1 MLANL
6 ILVFRKFG
14 IILKSNHMQ
23 EAYIVAG
30 YRTAV
35 TKAKRGGFRFT
46 RPDDLAIEVIK
57 GLMKSV
63 PQVDVTRVDDVIVG
77 NAVPEAEQGLQ
88 VGRIIAARALGHHAP
103 GITINRY
110 CASGLESIA
119 MATAKIR
126 SGMAD
131 CIIAGGTESMTF
143 VPASGWKTV
152 PSFDIASDEPDFY
165 LNMGLTAEAVANEYK
180 VSREEQDAFAL
191 ASHQKAFQA
200 IQQGHF
206 KNGILPI
213 HVEEIYLDE
222 KGKKQK
228 RSFVVDTD
236 EGVRADTNLESLAKL
251 KPAFA
256 LKGTITAGNAS
267 QTSDGAAFVLV
278 VSEKMVKELGLTP
291 IGRLVHCDVAGI
303 HPRIMGVGPIEA
315 IPKALK
321 RADMKLDQI
330 DLIELN
336 EAFASQSLAVIKTL
350 GLDTSKVNINGG
362 AIALG
367 HPLGCTGAK
376 LTVQLLDDLKRTN
389 KKYGMV
395 SACVGGGQG
404 IAGIFERL

>member
-1 MLANL
+1 
-6 ILVFRKFG
+6 
-14 IILKSNHMQ
+14 MQ

-30 YRTAV
+30 YRTAI
-35 TKAKRGGFRFT
+35 TKSKRGGFRFT

-57 GLMKSV
+57 GLMQSV
-63 PQVDVTRVDDVIVG
+63 PQVEASLVDDVIVG

-88 VGRIIAARALGHHAP
+88 VGRIIAARALGHQAP

-131 CIIAGGTESMTF
+131 CIIAGGVESMSF

-152 PSFDIASDEPDFY
+152 PSYNIVSEEPDFY
-165 LNMGLTAEAVANEYK
+165 LNMGLTAEAVAKEFQ
-180 VSREEQDAFAL
+180 VSREEQDAFAFS
-191 ASHQKAFQA
+191 SHQKALQA
-200 IQQGHF
+200 IQEGHF
-206 KNGILPI
+206 KHGILPI
-213 HVEEIYLDE
+213 TVQEVYLDV

-236 EGVRADTNLESLAKL
+236 EGVRADTSLDGLAKL

-256 LKGTITAGNAS
+256 VNGTVTAGNAS

-278 VSEKMVKELGLTP
+278 VGEKMLKQFDLKP
-291 IGRLVHCDVAGI
+291 IGRLIHCDVAGV

-315 IPKALK
+315 IPKTLK
-321 RADMKLDQI
+321 RANMSIDQI

-336 EAFASQSLAVIKTL
+336 EAFASQSLAIIKKL

-367 HPLGCTGAK
+367 HPLGCTGTK
-376 LTVQLLDDLKRTN
+376 LTVQLLDDLKRTH